1 MGALALVRPEYLA
14 VAFLLALLVLL
25 RGVWFS
31 SVRDGRTEENQAGSM
46 GWRGALGAA
55 ALVCVGIVLVV
66 APWTVRNAFALERF
80 VPIST
85 GGGQVLFAG
94 SYLPSDGDPE
104 KVGVEVVERHP
115 ELFAPKAAK
124 ELRLEQ
130 ILARLA
136 HSRYPELETDEAL
149 AKMGRERLE
158 DAVTEEPL
166 EYAGFLATK
175 IARVWSHGPR
185 KIMRV
190 ELWEALHWVLVGLG
204 LIGLAVLLWKRRWE
218 AVLIA
223 AVFLA
228 ITAVSAVLVASPR
241 RVLVML
247 PLLAA
252 CAGFGAVWLDAQS
265 FNLGAPSH
273 DRPESE
279 RGASP
284 HPAP

>member
-1 MGALALVRPEYLA
+1 
-14 VAFLLALLVLL
+14 
-25 RGVWFS
+25 
-31 SVRDGRTEENQAGSM
+31 
-46 GWRGALGAA
+46 LGAA

-66 APWTVRNAFALERF
+66 GPWTGRNAVALERF
-80 VPIST
+80 VPVST

-104 KVGVEVVERHP
+104 KVGAEVVERHP
-115 ELFAPKAAK
+115 ELFAPRAVK

-149 AKMGRERLE
+149 AKMGRERLG
-158 DAVTEEPL
+158 DAISEEPL
-166 EYAGFLATK
+166 EYAGFVAAK

-185 KIMRV
+185 KIMRD
-190 ELWEALHWVLVGLG
+190 ELWEALHWTLVGLG

-241 RVLVML
+241 RVLVMM
-247 PLLAA
+247 PLIAA

-265 FNLGAPSH
+265 FKLGAPSQ
-273 DRPESE
+273 DGPQADP
-279 RGASP
+279 GASP
-284 HPAP
+284 ESG